1 MIKLQN
7 FIIFDI
13 VEKANRNLKNKYP
26 NLEAI
31 FDLEFTFVK
40 QLRVN
45 NSNYFFKIDHFCQ
58 NWQFLSQA
66 VFFKSVFFDKS
77 KTTVT
82 VPLKSHLA

>member
-13 VEKANRNLKNKYP
+13 VEKVNRNLKNKYP

-31 FDLEFTFVK
+31 FDLEFTFVE

-58 NWQFLSQA
+58 NRQFLSQA
-66 VFFKSVFFDKS
+66 IF
-77 KTTVT
+77 
-82 VPLKSHLA
+82 LKISYFRQK